1 MAGGSIY
8 DSSLAAVD
16 TAVKAAWLRGFS
28 EAQNN
33 LPWKQV
39 ATDLGKS
46 STKTRALDWLGE
58 TSDMQDVTRDTLRIG
73 GVARYNW
80 SITHKVYKAALT
92 FRISDLDT
100 DALGQIRPKVDGLA
114 RKAAGHPGRLMFDQL
129 EANPTAFDGTALFA
143 GTRTWGSGANFDND
157 LAGAG
162 VTSAN
167 IETDIAAAR
176 VAMLRAQDDQ
186 GEEMELAPNVLVI
199 PPELSLVFGKVL
211 GPTRQPGGDTAQ
223 VAVVDPKLGN
233 VWQAG
238 GYTVIELARLSDTNN
253 WYALHVGEEVNPFV
267 YSWVSQPTIMNS
279 PTMNDVSAT
288 HNDKLVW
295 VVRGEYN
302 VGVSLPQYFIRV
314 VNS

>member
-1 MAGGSIY
+1 MAGGSIS

-16 TAVKAAWLRGFS
+16 TTVKAGWLRGFS

-46 STKTRALDWLGE
+46 NTKTRALDFLGE
-58 TSDMQDVTRDTLRIG
+58 TSDMQEVTRDSLRVG
-73 GVARYNW
+73 GVERYNW
-80 SITHKVYKAALT
+80 SITHKVYKAALR

-100 DALGQIRPKVDGLA
+100 DNLGQIRPKVDGLS
-114 RKAAGHPGRLMFDQL
+114 RKAAGHPGRLMFEQL

-143 GTRTWGSGANFDND
+143 DTRVWGKSANFDNN

-162 VTSAN
+162 TSTSN

-199 PPELSLVFGKVL
+199 PPELSLIFGKVL
-211 GPTRQPGGDTAQ
+211 GPTRQVGGDTAQ
-223 VAVVDPKLGN
+223 LAVVDPTLGN

-253 WYALHVGEEVNPFV
+253 WYALHVGAEVNPFV
-267 YSWVSQPTIMNS
+267 FSWVSMPTIQNT
-279 PTMNDVSAT
+279 PTLNDDSAKYRDT
-288 HNDKLVW
+288 LEW

>member
-1 MAGGSIY
+1 MAGGSTF
-8 DSSLAAVD
+8 DSSLTAVD

-33 LPWKQV
+33 LPWAQLT
-39 ATDLGKS
+39 TDLGKS
-46 STKTRALDWLGE
+46 ATKNRSLDWLGE
-58 TSDMQDVTRDTLRIG
+58 TADMQDATRDGLKVG
-73 GVARYNW
+73 GVRRYNW
-80 SITHKVYKAALT
+80 SITHKVYKAALR

-100 DALGQIRPKVDGLA
+100 DALGQLRPKVDGLA
-114 RKAAGHPGRLMFDQL
+114 RKAAGHPGRLAFDQL
-129 EANPTAFDGTALFA
+129 EANPTAFDGTALFS
-143 GTRTWGSGANFDND
+143 GTRTWGLGANFDND

-162 VTSAN
+162 VTASN

-176 VAMLRAQDDQ
+176 VVGLRAEDDQ
-186 GEEMELAPNVLVI
+186 GEPMELAPNVLVI

-211 GPTRQPGGDTAQ
+211 GPTRQAGGDTAQ
-223 VAVVDPKLGN
+223 LAVVDPKLGN

-267 YSWVSQPTIMNS
+267 YSWVSQPSIMNTPS
-279 PTMNDVSAT
+279 MNDDSA
-288 HNDKLVW
+288 KLTDELIW

>member
-1 MAGGSIY
+1 MAGGSIS

-16 TAVKAAWLRGFS
+16 TAVKAGWLRGFS
-28 EAQNN
+28 EAQNK
-33 LPWKQV
+33 LPWQQI

-58 TSDMQDVTRDTLRIG
+58 VADMQDVTRDTLRIG

-92 FRISDLDT
+92 FRISDLET
-100 DALGQIRPKVDGLA
+100 DALGQIRPKVDGLS
-114 RKAAGHPGRLMFDQL
+114 RKAAGHPGRLMFEQL

-143 GTRTWGSGANFDND
+143 DTRTWGNGANFDNN

-162 VTSAN
+162 TSASN

-186 GEEMELAPNVLVI
+186 GEEMELAPNVLII
-199 PPELSLVFGKVL
+199 PPELSLTFGKVL
-211 GPTRQPGGDTAQ
+211 GPTRQAGGDTAQ
-223 VAVVDPKLGN
+223 LAVVDPKLGN

-267 YSWVSQPTIMNS
+267 YSWVTQPSIMNT
-279 PTMNDVSAT
+279 PTLNDVSAT